1 MSVEFTIALKYLRTK
16 HRKGFLSFISSV
28 SMIGLILAVITLITV
43 LSVMNGFQKDIRN
56 NVLSSISHAYI
67 ADFNGDIKHWQQVS
81 KKIINTPHLIASS
94 PYIDKYGL
102 LTSFRQAQGVSVRGI
117 FPEKEKK
124 VSNIINKIKEGTSK
138 LGKSDILIG
147 LGLAK
152 LLGVSL
158 GDKITLLTPKL
169 STSILGTTPK
179 LKRFKVVG
187 LFDIGIKEYD
197 NNLAFIHFDMAQKL
211 YTTQGASGIRLKFDN
226 IFDSELI
233 LKNIMQK
240 ISSDY
245 YAVDWKQQKRNLFRS
260 LQLEKQLM
268 SLVLLLIIMVAA
280 FNIISMMIMVVN
292 DKKSAIAIL
301 RTMGMTPINIT
312 KIFFYQGLM
321 IGTIGI
327 VLGAT
332 IGIILALNL
341 SEVVHFFEIIFNFE
355 FFPADVF
362 YFNRF
367 PSEVQFNDVIAV
379 VFTAF
384 VLVVLAAIYPAVSAG
399 KVNISQTLRY
409 E

>member
-1 MSVEFTIALKYLRTK
+1 MSVEFTIATKYLRTK
-16 HRKGFLSFISSV
+16 RRKGFLSFISSV
-28 SMIGLILAVITLITV
+28 SMIGLVLAMITLITV
-43 LSVMNGFQKDIRN
+43 LSVMNGFQQDIRE

-67 ADFNGDIKHWQQVS
+67 ADFNGDIKNHKQVRA
-81 KKIINTPHLIASS
+81 KIDKNPHLLASS

-117 FPEKEKK
+117 FPEQEKK

-138 LGKSDILIG
+138 LGKNDILIG

-152 LLGVSL
+152 LLGVAL
-158 GDKITLLTPKL
+158 GDKVTLLTPKL
-169 STSILGTTPK
+169 TTSILGSTPK
-179 LKRFKVVG
+179 LKRFKIVG

-197 NNLAFIHFDMAQKL
+197 NSLAFIHFDMAKKL
-211 YTTQGASGIRLKFDN
+211 YKTKGASGIRLKFDN
-226 IFDSELI
+226 LFNSEVI
-233 LKNIMQK
+233 LTQLMQK
-240 ISSDY
+240 ISQDY

-280 FNIISMMIMVVN
+280 FNIVSMMVMVVN
-292 DKKSAIAIL
+292 DKRSAIAIL
-301 RTMGMTPINIT
+301 RTMGMTPRSIT

-321 IGTIGI
+321 IGLIGI
-327 VLGAT
+327 FFGAVL
-332 IGIILALNL
+332 GIILSLNL
-341 SEVVHFFEIIFNFE
+341 SEVVHFFEVLFGFE

-367 PSEVQFNDVIAV
+367 PSQLQFNDIITVIS
-379 VFTAF
+379 TAF
-384 VLVVLAAIYPAVSAG
+384 VLVLLATIYPAINAG

>member
-16 HRKGFLSFISSV
+16 RRKGFLSFISSV

-43 LSVMNGFQKDIRN
+43 LSVMNGFQQDIRN
-56 NVLSSISHAYI
+56 NVLSSISHAYL
-67 ADFNGDIKHWQQVS
+67 ADFNGDIKQWQQVS
-81 KKIINTPHLIASS
+81 EKIKNTPHLIASS

-117 FPEKEKK
+117 YPEKEKK
-124 VSNIINKIKEGTSK
+124 VSNIITKIKKGTSK

-152 LLGVSL
+152 LLSVSV
-158 GDKITLLTPKL
+158 GDKITLLTPNL
-169 STSILGTTPK
+169 STSILGSTPK

-197 NNLAFIHFDMAQKL
+197 NNLAFIHFDMAKKL
-211 YTTQGASGIRLKFDN
+211 YKTNGASGLRLKFDN
-226 IFDSELI
+226 IFNSEII
-233 LKNIMQK
+233 LRSIINK
-240 ISSDY
+240 ISQDY

-280 FNIISMMIMVVN
+280 FNIISMMVMVVN

-321 IGTIGI
+321 IGIIGI
-327 VLGAT
+327 VLGAI
-332 IGIILALNL
+332 IGVTLALNL
-341 SEVVHFFEIIFNFE
+341 SEVVHFFEIIFGFE

-362 YFNRF
+362 YFSRF
-367 PSEVQFNDVIAV
+367 PSEVQFNDIIAV
-379 VFTAF
+379 ITTAF
-384 VLVVLAAIYPAVSAG
+384 VLVLIAAIYPAVSAG